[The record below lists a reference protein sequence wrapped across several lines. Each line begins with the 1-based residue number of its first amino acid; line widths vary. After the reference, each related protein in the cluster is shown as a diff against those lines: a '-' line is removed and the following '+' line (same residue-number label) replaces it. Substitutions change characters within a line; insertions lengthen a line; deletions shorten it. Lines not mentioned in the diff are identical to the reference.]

1 MPLTNKEIVQKLNG
15 FFSESNIEAFLSYC
29 TDNIRWI
36 MAGSPAMVGKDAVRK
51 GMEMEGFEP
60 SPLITVRNIVADGD
74 LVACEGSIQMTKK
87 TGELHHA
94 EYCDFYRFSQGLV
107 NELTSYVVDL
117 APGAAITDDAKEK
130 LRRELK
136 TTKEELLNSLE
147 VFKPTEI
154 NAIPFE
160 GSWSAAQVADHVLK
174 SMSGALLVIKS
185 KVQPTA
191 RNPGEK
197 VEALKKLFL
206 DFSIQMKS
214 PEEILPS
221 MLPLEKDFVINSL
234 KAKMEGL
241 QEAAENTDLSATCST
256 FEFPGF
262 GLLTGLEWLKFS
274 VYHTRRHTT
283 QIKNIHVKL
292 SQAG

>member
-15 FFSESNIEAFLSYC
+15 FFSESNTEGFLSYC

-74 LVACEGSIQMTKK
+74 LVACDGSIQMTKK

-94 EYCDFYRFSQGLV
+94 EYCDIYRFSQGLV
-107 NELTSYVVDL
+107 KELTSYIVDL
-117 APGAAITDDAKEK
+117 APGAVVAVDAKE
-130 LRRELK
+130 LRRELE

-147 VFKPTEI
+147 AFNPAEI
-154 NAIPFE
+154 NTVPFE

-185 KVQPTA
+185 KVQPTG
-191 RNPGEK
+191 RNPDEK

-214 PEEILPS
+214 PQEILPS
-221 MLPLEKDFVINSL
+221 MLPLEKDVVINSL

-241 QEAAENTDLSATCST
+241 QEAAENTDLSATCLT

-262 GLLTGLEWLKFS
+262 GPLTRLEWLKFS
-274 VYHTRRHTT
+274 VYHTQRHTS
-283 QIKNIHVKL
+283 QIKNIYAKL